1 MLLRIILQENSTVK
15 ITIETYSEKACEERD
30 YRGKFVLKI
39 DDKRFMSFFDGEPED
54 ANLGRDF
61 SDVFSIPE
69 LIQRVYAAGK
79 SGEPLEIEDVE
90 TD

>member
-1 MLLRIILQENSTVK
+1 MK

-39 DDKRFMSFFDGEPED
+39 DDKKFMSFYDGEPED

>member
-1 MLLRIILQENSTVK
+1 MK

-39 DDKRFMSFFDGEPED
+39 DDKRFMSIFDGEPED